1 MIIVLYKHLSKCIT
15 CKIFSKFSREGL
27 AILRSFNKL
36 DKDSHVIRTVYGEKY
51 INSKRADTVIIFLYQ
66 NGNVWKYFK
75 TKSDQ
80 NMHKNSSNC
89 FIFLNFLM
97 GT

>member
-15 CKIFSKFSREGL
+15 CKIFSKFSREG
-27 AILRSFNKL
+27 
-36 DKDSHVIRTVYGEKY
+36 Y
-51 INSKRADTVIIFLYQ
+51 SKRADTVIIFLYQ

-97 GT
+97 GTSPHTPITSVQL